1 MAYDTKALLSA
12 LSQGIAKSKTLR
24 EAYSVVAKT
33 ANVEG
38 LKLPTYDEAI
48 EENEELRKIDD

>member
-12 LSQGIAKSKTLR
+12 LSQGIARTKTAR
-24 EAYSVVAKT
+24 EAYSVVVKT

-38 LKLPTYDEAI
+38 LKLPTFDEAV
-48 EENEELRKIDD
+48 EEIEELRKADD